1 MPTVLR
7 WVEFAAGLPYH
18 AALVPVTGSPRDR
31 PEPHSHADF
40 HELVFVTAGEGRQ
53 VIWGAGE
60 REMPLRAGEVMLVRP
75 HDRHEFA
82 AASPG
87 GMRFVNIAFPSER
100 WRAFADLAGLAGTA
114 DWDRRD
120 LPPTARAGLDGPIA
134 AEFSRV
140 LAACSGVPRVL
151 DLVRLWTA
159 VVPVLESA
167 DGTAVDRRPGWLVSA
182 CVAMSGEENLRAG
195 LPRLLELAAVSSGH
209 LARSMRRHYGCTPV
223 AFVAGRRLEH
233 AALLLTTTT
242 QGIGGIA
249 QRCGFS
255 GQSYFGRLFQRK
267 YGMSP
272 RDYREATRRA
282 VVPAAMDTQDI
293 K

>member
-1 MPTVLR
+1 MSTILR

-18 AALVPVTGSPRDR
+18 AALVPVTGGHRDR
-31 PEPHSHADF
+31 PEPHTHADF
-40 HELVFVTAGEGRQ
+40 HELVLVTAGA
-53 VIWGAGE
+53 GAQRVGDA
-60 REMPLRAGEVMLVRP
+60 EMPLRAGDLMLVRP
-75 HDRHEFA
+75 PDLHEFA
-82 AASPG
+82 ATAA

-114 DWDRRD
+114 EWDRRE
-120 LPPTARAGLDGPIA
+120 LPLIARTDLDGPVA
-134 AEFSRV
+134 AEFARV
-140 LAACSGVPRVL
+140 LGACTGTPRVL

-159 VVPVLESA
+159 VVPVLERA

-182 CVAMSGEENLRAG
+182 CVAMSREENLREG
-195 LPRLLELAAVSSGH
+195 LPRLLALAAVSSGH

-242 QGIGGIA
+242 EGIGEIA

-255 GQSYFGRLFQRK
+255 GQSYFGRLFQRR
-267 YGMSP
+267 YGMAP
-272 RDYREATRRA
+272 RDYREAARRA

>member
-1 MPTVLR
+1 MSTILR
-7 WVEFAAGLPYH
+7 WVEFAVGLPYH
-18 AALVPVTGSPRDR
+18 AALVPVTGGRRDR

-40 HELVFVTAGEGRQ
+40 HELVFVTAG
-53 VIWGAGE
+53 AGVQ
-60 REMPLRAGEVMLVRP
+60 RVGDSEMPLRAGDVVLVRP

-82 AASPG
+82 GTAAG

-114 DWDRRD
+114 DWDRRE
-120 LPPTARAGLDGPIA
+120 LPLAAGADPDGPVA
-134 AEFSRV
+134 AEFARV
-140 LAACSGVPRVL
+140 LAAYSGMPRVL

-159 VVPVLESA
+159 VVPLLERA
-167 DGTAVDRRPGWLVSA
+167 DGRAMDGRPGWLVAA
-182 CVAMSGEENLRAG
+182 CVAMSREENLREG
-195 LPRLLELAAVSSGH
+195 LPRLLETAAVSPGH
-209 LARSMRRHYGCTPV
+209 LARSMRTHYGCTPV
-223 AFVAGRRLEH
+223 AFVVTRRLEH

-242 QGIGGIA
+242 EGIGRIA

-255 GQSYFGRLFQRK
+255 GQSYFGRLFRDK
-267 YGMSP
+267 YGMAP

-282 VVPAAMDTQDI
+282 VVPATLDTPDI

>member
-18 AALVPVTGSPRDR
+18 AALVPVTGSRRDR
-31 PEPHSHADF
+31 PEPHTHADF
-40 HELVFVTAGEGRQ
+40 HELVFVT
-53 VIWGAGE
+53 VGAGTQVVWGGGWGVGE
-60 REMPLRAGEVMLVRP
+60 AEMPLRAGDMVLVRP

-82 AASPG
+82 GS
-87 GMRFVNIAFPSER
+87 MRFVNIAFPSER
-100 WRAFADLAGLAGTA
+100 WHAFADLAGLAGTA

-120 LPPTARAGLDGPIA
+120 LPLTAHAALDGPVA
-134 AEFSRV
+134 AEFARV
-140 LAACSGVPRVL
+140 LGAYSGVPRVL

-159 VVPVLESA
+159 VVPALERA

-182 CVAMSGEENLRAG
+182 CVAMSREENLREG

-223 AFVAGRRLEH
+223 AFVVRRRLEH

-242 QGIGGIA
+242 EDIGRIA

-267 YGMSP
+267 YGMAP

-282 VVPAAMDTQDI
+282 VVPVAMDTPDI